1 MKQNGKGANLKTW
14 KTLAILPIALI
25 LFLIISFR
33 AAISLGSSTA
43 GVGEGRGREVT
54 VQNLYTQNYSHS
66 PHAHTCY
73 LQLLYTST
81 STPHFSSPPSLT
93 HILLPH
99 TLDSTPTVTPSHILT
114 TPYTHPTLT
123 LTLTLTPP
131 SPPGSVGSSSSSSL

>member
-1 MKQNGKGANLKTW
+1 MKEDGKGANLKTW

-54 VQNLYTQNYSHS
+54 VQSLYTQNYSHS

-73 LQLLYTST
+73 VSPTLMYIHQHSSFLIPTVLDTHLTPAHLLN
-81 STPHFSSPPSLT
+81 
-93 HILLPH
+93 
-99 TLDSTPTVTPSHILT
+99 STPTVTPSHILT
-114 TPYTHPTLT
+114 TPYTHPN